1 MLKGISGLWVEAG
14 VYILNLEAD
23 LGAVADALVLG
34 LRVSLGV
41 DGVPNMFFNF
51 GLDCFPC
58 RLRFLIYRKS
68 LIFAFPTFQNLL
80 FIWTFV
86 LNKIVDIFLF
96 LFQKIMTSQIIK
108 AKVSQAF
115 ALIKMLLIHRDFY

>member
-58 RLRFLIYRKS
+58 RLRFLIYRNS

-96 LFQKIMTSQIIK
+96 LFQKIITSQIVK
-108 AKVSQAF
+108 AQVSQAF
-115 ALIKMLLIHRDFY
+115 ALIKMLLIHRDF